1 MSTWLAPSIALP
13 TDGLP
18 VSFSIPGWP
27 TAYTPTTLTNNAP
40 TAPTVQTSP
49 MGSVG
54 DSTKAVSGAFDP
66 ARGCSA
72 QSIIRYA
79 QQSFIPTA
87 SSRFGSLSARS
98 LSPAH
103 LLYLHRSCSKGPL
116 FAAALPSLFSFS
128 RIQPCRQ
135 RCWSRP
141 FSARPKPLDI
151 NLDILEEYF
160 RLGSGRCPEIPPWER
175 KSPRAWMSL
184 LDQYLPPSLQNG
196 FTGTSQS
203 HTEHPPD
210 MAQKP
215 FVQAVELAH
224 FLFHARANLNLDLLT
239 HLGFRSGDWAA
250 ALKEISLLSKRGFV
264 DEWASN
270 SGVSLDQLTGQHV
283 LSIPRPASLDAL
295 TRAPFAQY
303 HRMRLMA
310 EVWKSLGSIL
320 AMSYVYR
327 IIARLHHSGAI
338 SEPTPRPPGI
348 HLLSVQILDILSNE
362 AWIIHQAEVTAKA
375 AAAGQDSPF
384 LSLKPNL
391 KELGHEIWLEFILW
405 CCVEDGHIEEGIWL
419 VEQMITRRALL
430 QDPESLRKMKI
441 DQKVTWHHGPGSAHV
456 APWPRKRVE
465 PPAVFHGLGRRV
477 ISMEIVSAL
486 LDNISNVIYLGLG
499 SRGLRA
505 SSFIRHI
512 SRLQSAI
519 TPISRESNLLPTT
532 KEINR
537 LTVRVVESGGL
548 DPKADP
554 QMFDD
559 FLRVTPCLVPPW
571 SSDMCPVDEES
582 LAQLHPPQLYDDT
595 SAFAG
600 LIEYN
605 LRYYCSQRLLGD
617 ASNMFTMLQEV
628 IDASKIRHIDDFFS
642 ARVKLPNEDAFS
654 KVQDHEPPLQFFES
668 SIPHISNVTLAELL
682 DLITIC
688 RAFDFG
694 EWLLFSDD
702 IDGPTVPATAY
713 GDQALA
719 PSVLRFAAATKNNFL
734 GESVITSLQSPLS
747 LNTLRAL
754 CNYRI
759 AMHQWDLVVPLLK
772 YMRDYRLMSWAHS
785 NIAALGAEII
795 RLEHIPRKLNPGVET
810 DLSQAKEILLRILTG
825 EFHENPHTKRKPQY
839 QHRVLLAFTLL
850 FSRISSPSLREIAG
864 HVYDHRLV
872 PKLNHM
878 YIPPAPFHVLL
889 SAVVETQGS
898 SAGQN
903 LYKRF
908 CVNLDP
914 PALRRIREGGI
925 SHLYQSP
932 ERNRDKGDP
941 HYDFEYHSHLRKK
954 MGAVREYEQA
964 CAAENQAIGAAL
976 MNEKETAMETTTDH
990 IIPAPQTDNH
1000 SLPNPIV
1007 SSVSGFHTATGPAA
1021 RKAQV
1026 EAILFSCIKR
1036 FGSMGMSDREITREV
1051 GGLVYWKYQ
1060 QAERER
1066 YNDTTDI
1073 KKIGGRI
1080 RRRSE
1085 NVAFPISCR
1094 VQDLSSLS

>member
-1 MSTWLAPSIALP
+1 MK
-13 TDGLP
+13 G
-18 VSFSIPGWP
+18 
-27 TAYTPTTLTNNAP
+27 
-40 TAPTVQTSP
+40 
-49 MGSVG
+49 
-54 DSTKAVSGAFDP
+54 
-66 ARGCSA
+66 
-72 QSIIRYA
+72 
-79 QQSFIPTA
+79 
-87 SSRFGSLSARS
+87 S

-103 LLYLHRSCSKGPL
+103 LLYLHRSCSKGP
-116 FAAALPSLFSFS
+116 SLATAHPLRFNFS
-128 RIQPCRQ
+128 RIQPCRKLL
-135 RCWSRP
+135 WSRP

-151 NLDILEEYF
+151 DLDILEKYF

-175 KSPRAWMSL
+175 KSPRAWISL
-184 LDQYLPPSLQNG
+184 LDQYLPPSSQNG
-196 FTGTSQS
+196 VAGTTTSPS
-203 HTEHPPD
+203 HTKYLPD
-210 MAQKP
+210 TAQKS
-215 FVQAVELAH
+215 FAQAVELAY
-224 FLFHARANLNLDLLT
+224 FLSHARANLNLDLLT
-239 HLGFRSGDWAA
+239 HLGFKSNDWAA
-250 ALKEISLLSKRGFV
+250 VYTLLGRLLDTAEALKEIFLLHKPGFV
-264 DEWASN
+264 EEWASS
-270 SGVSLDQLTGQHV
+270 SGFSLDQLTGEHV
-283 LSIPRPASLDAL
+283 SSSPRPGASSTNSASVARLASLDAL

-303 HRMRLMA
+303 HRTRLMA
-310 EVWKSLGSIL
+310 EVWKSLGSIVLAAADASPNESNL

-338 SEPTPRPPGI
+338 SERVYKYTDPDKYQATPRPPGM

-362 AWIIHQAEVTAKA
+362 AWIMHQAEVTAKA

-419 VEQMITRRALL
+419 VEQMITRRGEMAWKFQDWKALL

-441 DQKVTWHHGPGSAHV
+441 DQEVTWHHDPGSAHV
-456 APWPRKRVE
+456 APWRRKRAE
-465 PPAVFHGLGRRV
+465 PPPVFHGLGRRV

-486 LDNISNVIYLGLG
+486 LDNISNVMYLGLG

-512 SRLQSAI
+512 SRLHSAI

-532 KEINR
+532 KEINWF
-537 LTVRVVESGGL
+537 TVRVIESGGL

-571 SSDMCPVDEES
+571 SGDMCPVDEES
-582 LAQLHPPQLYDDT
+582 LAQLHLSQLYDDT

-628 IDASKIRHIDDFFS
+628 IDGSKIRRIDDFFS
-642 ARVKLPNEDAFS
+642 VRLEAPDENVLSEI
-654 KVQDHEPPLQFFES
+654 QDDEPPPRRFFES
-668 SIPHISNVTLAELL
+668 SIPHISTVTMAELI

-688 RAFDFG
+688 RAFSFG

-702 IDGPTVPATAY
+702 IDGPTVPSTAY

-719 PSVLRFAAATKNNFL
+719 PSVLRFAAATKNNSL

-759 AMHQWDLVVPLLK
+759 AMHQWDLVIPLLK

-795 RLEHIPRKLNPGVET
+795 RLEKLPKKQSPGVET
-810 DLSQAKEILLRILTG
+810 DLAQAKEILLRILTG
-825 EFHENPHTKRKPQY
+825 EFHENPHTKRKPMY
-839 QHRVLLAFTLL
+839 QHRVLLAFIHL

-864 HVYDHRLV
+864 HVYDDRLV
-872 PKLNHM
+872 PKSNHM

-889 SAVVETQGS
+889 SAVVETHGS

-914 PALRRIREGGI
+914 PTLRRIREGGV

-932 ERNRDKGDP
+932 ERNRDKGDA

-954 MGAVREYEQA
+954 MVLPNLNTVRIIAQEAVMEYEQA
-964 CAAENQAIGAAL
+964 CAAENQAIGAVL
-976 MNEKETAMETTTDH
+976 SNGKETTIETTTDH
-990 IIPAPQTDNH
+990 TVPAPQTDNH
-1000 SLPNPIV
+1000 DLPNSLAP
-1007 SSVSGFHTATGPAA
+1007 SVPGSDTATGPAA
-1021 RKAQV
+1021 RKAHI

-1066 YNDTTDI
+1066 NKDTTVV
-1073 KKIGGRI
+1073 KKRERRI

-1085 NVAFPISCR
+1085 HVALPVSGTT
-1094 VQDLSSLS
+1094 QEPSSLS

>member
-1 MSTWLAPSIALP
+1 M
-13 TDGLP
+13 
-18 VSFSIPGWP
+18 
-27 TAYTPTTLTNNAP
+27 
-40 TAPTVQTSP
+40 
-49 MGSVG
+49 
-54 DSTKAVSGAFDP
+54 
-66 ARGCSA
+66 
-72 QSIIRYA
+72 
-79 QQSFIPTA
+79 
-87 SSRFGSLSARS
+87 
-98 LSPAH
+98 
-103 LLYLHRSCSKGPL
+103 
-116 FAAALPSLFSFS
+116 
-128 RIQPCRQ
+128 
-135 RCWSRP
+135 
-141 FSARPKPLDI
+141 
-151 NLDILEEYF
+151 
-160 RLGSGRCPEIPPWER
+160 
-175 KSPRAWMSL
+175 
-184 LDQYLPPSLQNG
+184 
-196 FTGTSQS
+196 
-203 HTEHPPD
+203 
-210 MAQKP
+210 
-215 FVQAVELAH
+215 ELAY

-239 HLGFRSGDWAA
+239 HLGFRSNDWAA
-250 ALKEISLLSKRGFV
+250 VYTLLGRLLDTAEALKEISLLPARGFV
-264 DEWASN
+264 DELASN
-270 SGVSLDQLTGQHV
+270 SGVSLDQLTSQHI
-283 LSIPRPASLDAL
+283 SFIPRPRASSTKSASVARLTSLDVL

-303 HRMRLMA
+303 HRKRLMA
-310 EVWKSLGSIL
+310 EVWKSLGSIVLAAADASPNDSKL

-327 IIARLHHSGAI
+327 ILARLHHSGAV
-338 SEPTPRPPGI
+338 SERVYKYTDPDKHQATPRPPGM

-362 AWIIHQAEVTAKA
+362 AWIMHQAEIAAKA

-419 VEQMITRRALL
+419 VEQMTTRRGEIAWKFKDWKALL
-430 QDPESLRKMKI
+430 QDPESLHRMKI
-441 DQKVTWHHGPGSAHV
+441 DQEVTWHHDPGSAHV
-456 APWPRKRVE
+456 APWRRKRAE
-465 PPAVFHGLGRRV
+465 TPPVFHGLGRRV

-505 SSFIRHI
+505 SSFIRHV
-512 SRLQSAI
+512 SRLQSTI
-519 TPISRESNLLPTT
+519 TPIWRESNLLPTT
-532 KEINR
+532 KEINW
-537 LTVRVVESGGL
+537 LTVRVMESGGL

-582 LAQLHPPQLYDDT
+582 LAQLHPSHLYDDT
-595 SAFAG
+595 SAFTG

-628 IDASKIRHIDDFFS
+628 IDASKIRRIDEFFS
-642 ARVKLPNEDAFS
+642 ASMEPSDENVLSEF
-654 KVQDHEPPLQFFES
+654 QDDQPPLRFFES

-688 RAFDFG
+688 RAFSFG

-719 PSVLRFAAATKNNFL
+719 PSILRFAAATKNHSL

-759 AMHQWDLVVPLLK
+759 AMHQWDLVIPLLR

-795 RLEHIPRKLNPGVET
+795 RLEKLPKKKNPGAET

-825 EFHENPHTKRKPQY
+825 EFHENPHTKRKPNY

-864 HVYDHRLV
+864 HVYDDRLV
-872 PKLNHM
+872 PKSNHM

-914 PALRRIREGGI
+914 PTLRRIREGGV

-941 HYDFEYHSHLRKK
+941 HYDFQYHSHLRKK
-954 MGAVREYEQA
+954 IVLPNPNTVRIIAREAVREYEQA
-964 CAAENQAIGAAL
+964 CAAENQAIGTAL
-976 MNEKETAMETTTDH
+976 LNEKETAMETMTYHTV
-990 IIPAPQTDNH
+990 PAPQTDNH
-1000 SLPNPIV
+1000 DLPNPLS
-1007 SSVSGFHTATGPAA
+1007 SSVPGSDTATGPAA

-1066 YNDTTDI
+1066 NKDTPDV
-1073 KKIGGRI
+1073 KKRERRI
-1080 RRRSE
+1080 RRRIE
-1085 NVAFPISCR
+1085 DVALPVSGR
-1094 VQDLSSLS
+1094 TQDPSSAS